1 MDGRV
6 NNTMKYT
13 LDRIE
18 NDLYV
23 FVEKGNE
30 EIQIVIDG
38 ELIPFDIFEGE
49 IVEIVIENDVY
60 TFKKLDAEKEIRKDD
75 VQSLINKLKNKN

>member
-1 MDGRV
+1 
-6 NNTMKYT
+6 MKYT

-30 EIQIVIDG
+30 ENQVEISNKFVPDG
-38 ELIPFDIFEGE
+38 ILEGD
-49 IVEIVIENDVY
+49 IVEIKLEDELY
-60 TFKKLDAEKEIRKDD
+60 TLTKLDNEKEIRKSD
-75 VQSLINKLKNKN
+75 VQSLIDKLKNKK

>member
-1 MDGRV
+1 
-6 NNTMKYT
+6 MKYT

-30 EIQIVIDG
+30 GNQVAISKDFVPIGIIEGDIVDINNQNGSYIFKQID
-38 ELIPFDIFEGE
+38 E
-49 IVEIVIENDVY
+49 
-60 TFKKLDAEKEIRKDD
+60 EKEIRKSD
-75 VQSLINKLKNKN
+75 VQNLIEKLKNK

>member
-1 MDGRV
+1 MR
-6 NNTMKYT
+6 YT

-30 EIQIVIDG
+30 GNQ
-38 ELIPFDIFEGE
+38 
-49 IVEIVIENDVY
+49 VEISKVLVPIGIIEGNIVDIDKQNGSYIV
-60 TFKKLDAEKEIRKDD
+60 KQVKEEKEIRKSD
-75 VQSLINKLKNKN
+75 VQNLIDKLKNK